1 MFDMYMTLDGTV
13 RYVFVV
19 VLLLLDIPIVPD
31 DLNGR
36 LVDFQGFWSS
46 NSVYLGR
53 GIFNSTE
60 NPSVISKLDPKL
72 SIWSD
77 NHYVGETSQF
87 VVSILHCYLMRN
99 ISSKQ
104 VFLLLCK
111 SLLTLNVCILGYSV
125 GNHIRQTT
133 KRKTCREINVLNYR
147 IFESL

>member
-53 GIFNSTE
+53 GIFNSTK

-72 SIWSD
+72 SI
-77 NHYVGETSQF
+77 
-87 VVSILHCYLMRN
+87 
-99 ISSKQ
+99 
-104 VFLLLCK
+104 
-111 SLLTLNVCILGYSV
+111 
-125 GNHIRQTT
+125 
-133 KRKTCREINVLNYR
+133 
-147 IFESL
+147 